1 MRVRLQLS
9 WFPGWVTEKAEECG
23 LGITPPSPQTLHGS
37 LPSPDLFPVKWPEP
51 SRVVPG
57 SMYSERHT
65 KNKQLSI
72 GWEKGAFILGEV
84 EGGEGRKGSGAGGSS
99 WHPSRQHISSQVERR
114 GAKTP
119 SFQPDKCMSFL
130 HPLQSPTGPG
140 VGRDRSEGPGRGRG
154 WWWGVSWASTAQT
167 GTDTPGEGQE
177 VTEPGLRD
185 TGGPLPGQFQS
196 PLFASR
202 TILALGAGYGRDPD
216 SGTGHGRGRGLPEE
230 GGQSHGPCSYLL
242 ALGWGSFSL
251 RTLSPPLLPPQGP
264 ASIPVLFI

>member
-1 MRVRLQLS
+1 M
-9 WFPGWVTEKAEECG
+9 
-23 LGITPPSPQTLHGS
+23 
-37 LPSPDLFPVKWPEP
+37 
-51 SRVVPG
+51 
-57 SMYSERHT
+57 

-99 WHPSRQHISSQVERR
+99 WHSSRQHISSQVERR

-154 WWWGVSWASTAQT
+154 WWWRMFTGPAQHRQAQT
-167 GTDTPGEGQE
+167 LLGRARKSLSLASRIQG
-177 VTEPGLRD
+177 V
-185 TGGPLPGQFQS
+185 PLPGQFQS

-202 TILALGAGYGRDPD
+202 TILVFGAGYGRDLD
-216 SGTGHGRGRGLPEE
+216 RGTGHGRGRGLPEE

-242 ALGWGSFSL
+242 APGWGSFSL